1 MFYHNLTAKYNGYF
15 NAKELLDQSAEALDT
30 RYVDNYT
37 NVLELYKYNG
47 IEDAS
52 DASANLDIA
61 IKKASTVINLHRPS
75 HWVGRQLL
83 AHRAGTVLQKRITRR
98 QRRLLKF
105 MTQNY
110 NKLHE
115 SPKTDS
121 KAQAAKDRAVRV
133 QEQIEKRETA
143 QKDKEKLKKTQDKE
157 RKAKLKTRDHENKEK
172 QKRENSSSKI
182 VKKVSSD
189 LRLLLLR
196 LHQSLPSMV
205 GIPARRSPK
214 LRKRRRSQNQKMSQK
229 NQGT

>member
-1 MFYHNLTAKYNGYF
+1 MNLNAVSRSFLIILVFILGACSVQKSRNDVSKTGLFYHNLTAKYNGYF

-75 HWVGRQLL
+75 HWVGDSYLL
-83 AHRAGTVLQKRITRR
+83 IGQAQYYKKDYETAEETF
-98 QRRLLKF
+98 KF

-157 RKAKLKTRDHENKEK
+157 RKAN
-172 QKRENSSSKI
+172 
-182 VKKVSSD
+182 
-189 LRLLLLR
+189 
-196 LHQSLPSMV
+196 
-205 GIPARRSPK
+205 
-214 LRKRRRSQNQKMSQK
+214 
-229 NQGT
+229 